1 VPGSHGRVIA
11 LAAATAGTVVLLDL
25 LSKVLVRGDL
35 TLGSEREVVGQ
46 LLRVVHSENDGVA
59 FGRLSGSPV
68 LVALFVAAAVIGLVA
83 YFLTHLDTDAVWLP
97 TGLLVGGAA
106 GNAIDRA
113 SGGSVTDFV
122 KFPHWPAFNVA
133 DVAITLGVIVLLIV
147 VERDARAT
155 ERQAAAHGPDG
166 QR

>member
-1 VPGSHGRVIA
+1 MPGSHGRVIA

-68 LVALFVAAAVIGLVA
+68 LVALFVAAAVIGLLA

-106 GNAIDRA
+106 ENAIDRA

>member
-1 VPGSHGRVIA
+1 MPGSHGRVIA

-68 LVALFVAAAVIGLVA
+68 LVALFVAAAVIGLLA

-133 DVAITLGVIVLLIV
+133 DIAITLGVIVLLIV

>member
-1 VPGSHGRVIA
+1 MPGSHGRVIA
-11 LAAATAGTVVLLDL
+11 LAAATAGTVVLVDVLT
-25 LSKVLVRGDL
+25 KVLVRDGL
-35 TLGSEREVVGQ
+35 TTGSANEVAGQ
-46 LLRVVHSENDGVA
+46 LLRIVHAENSGVA

-68 LVALFVAAAVIGLVA
+68 LVALFIAAAVIGLLA

-97 TGLLVGGAA
+97 TGLLVGGAV

-122 KFPHWPAFNVA
+122 KVPHWPAFNVA
-133 DVAITLGVIVLLIV
+133 DIAITLGVIALLIV

-155 ERQAAAHGPDG
+155 ERQAAAHGSDG